1 MAAKFPQPISTM
13 VTKPSNKAR
22 ASRNPRE
29 TLGFCLG
36 IVLVGALIQLFGTL
50 KGDAL
55 VFPGVDVILR
65 AFGNLIVD
73 PHTWVLV
80 GTSLRHLILSMMI
93 ATFVGLI
100 IGMAEGLS
108 CFIRALFRPLMNLL
122 RSIPMIVLVV
132 IIMVLMPYPRV
143 PVTASSL
150 ILIPII
156 SEAASEGCQ
165 RIEPELIDVYRLNSG
180 LNPRILTRVYLP
192 LMAGYLRQAWV
203 NAAGMGLRLAI
214 STEYLVQTRDSLGK
228 AIYSSSYFNEYQDI
242 YAYALIMIL
251 LVLLIGEAPSW
262 INRTVSFFLRD
273 RSGID
278 LCH

>member
-1 MAAKFPQPISTM
+1 MAAKFPQTISTM
-13 VTKPSNKAR
+13 ANKALDKDR

-29 TLGFCLG
+29 ALGFCLG
-36 IVLVGALIQLFGTL
+36 IVLVGALIQLFGAL

-65 AFGNLIVD
+65 AFGKLIVD

-80 GTSLRHLILSMMI
+80 GTSLRHLILSMLI
-93 ATFVGLI
+93 ATCVGLV
-100 IGMAEGLS
+100 IGLAEGLS
-108 CFIRALFRPLMNLL
+108 SFMRAFFRPLMNLL

-156 SEAASEGCQ
+156 REAASEGCRQ
-165 RIEPELIDVYRLNSG
+165 IEPELIDVYRLNSS

-192 LMAGYLRQAWV
+192 LMAGYLRQAWI

-214 STEYLVQTRDSLGK
+214 STEYMVQTRDSLGK

-251 LVLLIGEAPSW
+251 LVLLIGEAPSL
-262 INRTVSFFLRD
+262 INRMAAFLLR
-273 RSGID
+273 RRNGVE
-278 LCH
+278 L